1 MMDSDAEARDALHSG
16 PPASRPGPSLPEFRG
31 PLFYLGGAALLA
43 TVAIIAVA
51 VAARHLGRTL
61 TGSLELVQ
69 ATILIASSSSLVA
82 ATLARRHATVHLLV
96 DRVGPRVHTILT
108 RISYAL
114 GALFFALLAA
124 GGVWIA
130 SDLWN
135 GHEESELLHIPYAPL
150 RIISIAAVLGAAAI
164 MAVQLRARRRR

>member
-1 MMDSDAEARDALHSG
+1 MIDSEADANDALHSR
-16 PPASRPGPSLPEFRG
+16 PPRSRPGASLPEFGG

-82 ATLARRHATVHLLV
+82 ATLAQRHATVHLLV
-96 DRVGPRVHTILT
+96 DRVGPGAHAILT
-108 RISYAL
+108 RVSYGL
-114 GALFFALLAA
+114 GALFFVLLAV
-124 GGVWIA
+124 GGIWIA

-150 RIISIAAVLGAAAI
+150 RIISIAAVLAAAAI
-164 MAVQLRARRRR
+164 MAVQLRAKRRR